1 MKNCRG
7 NKRWYSGKRGGLR
20 AVCLGLVLAL
30 VLSVQAPAS
39 DGVSLLDMFSLSDLS
54 SLAEVLGG
62 GSSGSGSSSSS
73 SSSASKEE
81 GLFGLLELLSNAS
94 KTKMT
99 DCKVEPVE
107 DQKYTGK
114 EIRPSVKVTDGNK
127 TLKRGTDY
135 TLSYSD
141 NIKVGTAR
149 ITITGKGD
157 YTGTKRTSFHIVK
170 STPAGGKSSSS
181 GRKNSSSSKSGS
193 SKKSSSKSTDAE
205 KKSFTLKLGAE
216 SYVYNGKA
224 RKPSVTVTVRGKTV
238 PKASYT
244 VSYKDNTKVGKAT
257 VTVKGKGE
265 YKNYSAEKT
274 FKITLKKT
282 VLSSV
287 SSPAAGQIKAGW
299 TKDSQAEG
307 YQIQCC
313 TNKTFT
319 GSVKSVKVEG
329 GTKQSALA
337 EGLTAGKKYYVRI
350 RSCKKVGST
359 NWYSE
364 WSAAKTVTVKK

>member
-1 MKNCRG
+1 MRNSVKTV
-7 NKRWYSGKRGGLR
+7 KSPFDKLR
-20 AVCLGLVLAL
+20 LPHFACLVMAVMI
-30 VLSVQAPAS
+30 SVQAFACTAS
-39 DGVSLLDMFSLSDLS
+39 AADAGTLFDMFSLSDLS
-54 SLAEVLGG
+54 SLSEILGG
-62 GSSGSGSSSSS
+62 GTAGTSPSSSSS
-73 SSSASKEE
+73 SSSKEE
-81 GLFGLLELLSNAS
+81 GLLGLLELLSNA
-94 KTKMT
+94 TKKKIT
-99 DCKVEPVE
+99 ECKVEAVA

-135 TLSYSD
+135 TLSYS
-141 NIKVGTAR
+141 NNTKVGTAR

-170 STPAGGKSSSS
+170 STSSGKST
-181 GRKNSSSSKSGS
+181 SSSKKSSG
-193 SKKSSSKSTDAE
+193 SKKSSSKKTSSKSSDDE
-205 KKSFTLKLGAE
+205 KKSFTLKLGTD

-238 PKASYT
+238 PKDSYT
-244 VSYKDNTKVGKAT
+244 VTYKDNTKVGKAT
-257 VTVKGKGE
+257 VTVKGKGD

-282 VLSSV
+282 TLSSA

-299 TKDSQAEG
+299 SKDSQADG
-307 YQIQCC
+307 YQVQCS
-313 TNKTFT
+313 TNKTFS

-350 RSCKKVGST
+350 RSYKKVGSS
-359 NWYSE
+359 NWYSD
-364 WSAAKTVTVKK
+364 WSGAKTVTVKK